1 MDGSSSWDKLS
12 KEVFLQLT
20 HQDMNMPNFSFE
32 IDPMLR
38 DGAPSYRFFKLVF
51 TAALRLK
58 LELPVNRLLQIS
70 AEGSRTTA
78 AEYRGRVT
86 FAGRLVIDGREFT
99 DIIFIVDQ
107 TRTPFELVTFWKKS
121 QRGEVGGAKTG
132 AHSFAEA
139 YMGYLTGKTLGLQ
152 CFPPS
157 RVIQIADEYNSDPKF
172 NITAWIIKNSS
183 AQIVEPKVS
192 IAPIEKPI
200 LETIEEIPPLALLNK
215 WTTDVRG
222 TGIPYTNYELDA
234 CLKDLKWSNNDR
246 IECKV
251 HWENGQYITVQD
263 FGRFDRF
270 LPSKESREKLYNYLN
285 TYSGNQARARL
296 ILTIKGDGDQW
307 TLASATMMKRLKRII
322 LEAI

>member
-1 MDGSSSWDKLS
+1 
-12 KEVFLQLT
+12 
-20 HQDMNMPNFSFE
+20 MPNFSFE

-58 LELPVNRLLQIS
+58 LELPVNRLLKIS
-70 AEGSRTTA
+70 AEGSRTSA
-78 AEYRGRVT
+78 AEYKGRVT
-86 FAGRLVIDGREFT
+86 FAGRLVIDNQEFT
-99 DIIFIVDQ
+99 DIIFIIDQ
-107 TRTPFELVTFWKKS
+107 SKTPFELITFWKQS

-132 AHSFAEA
+132 AHPFAEA
-139 YMGYLTGKTLGLQ
+139 YMGYLMGKTLETQ

-157 RVIQIADEYNSDPKF
+157 RVIQIADEYNNDPKF

-183 AQIVEPKVS
+183 AQIVEPQIS
-192 IAPIEKPI
+192 IAPIEKPTPEI
-200 LETIEEIPPLALLNK
+200 IEEIPPLALLNK

-263 FGRFDRF
+263 FGKFDRF
-270 LPSKESREKLYNYLN
+270 LPSKESRENLYNYLSAYN
-285 TYSGNQARARL
+285 GNQARARL

-322 LEAI
+322 SEAN